1 MSPIRIDQLLSRY
14 GYCSRREAA
23 DWVRQG
29 RVTSSADGKPLTK
42 SDQRVDPESVLVD
55 GGPVEFPDR
64 LLVVL
69 HKPAGYA
76 CSHDPAESPL
86 IYDLLPPQ
94 WLRRNPGPVSIGR
107 LDRETTGLILITD
120 DGALAHRLTSP
131 KHEVEKTYEVTVSQ
145 PLPEHLAEL
154 FAAGTLVLRG
164 ESKPCLPARLE
175 VTGTHT
181 ARVFL
186 KEGKYHQVRRMFA
199 SQGCPVTDLHRS
211 ALGSL
216 TLTDLPE
223 GQWRDC
229 RADFVEGH

>member
-1 MSPIRIDQLLSRY
+1 MPPLRLDQLLSRY

-23 DWVRQG
+23 DWIRAG
-29 RVTSSADGKPLTK
+29 RVTSAVGERPLAK
-42 SDQRVDPESVLVD
+42 AEQRVDPESVLVD
-55 GGPVEFPDR
+55 GQPVEFPDR

-86 IYDLLPPQ
+86 IYDLLPSR
-94 WLRRNPGPVSIGR
+94 WMRRNPGPVSIGR

-145 PLPEHLAEL
+145 PLPEHLTEL
-154 FAAGTLVLRG
+154 FAAGTLILRG
-164 ESKPCLPARLE
+164 ETKPCLPARLE
-175 VTGTHT
+175 ITGTHT
-181 ARVFL
+181 ARIFL
-186 KEGKYHQVRRMFA
+186 HEGKYHQVRRMFA
-199 SQGCPVTDLHRS
+199 SQGCPVTALHRS
-211 ALGSL
+211 SIGSL
-216 TLTDLPE
+216 TLTGLSE

-229 RADFVEGH
+229 REDFP